1 MIRRLLPGFVALAG
15 LLLGSCYPVDEHPQR
30 RTGPR
35 RSNANPPSVAH
46 NDQVMPQALPEQP
59 TATGASPRL
68 QPPATGASPRPQPP
82 ATGASPRPQPAA
94 ARPEVSPIRKPPPEP
109 PPRDVAPESA
119 GRNYPVAKKAPGRDG
134 YVLSPYTSKL
144 MFVRGIPSGTVVP
157 DQTSPAS
164 PQKFFVV
171 P

>member
-59 TATGASPRL
+59 T
-68 QPPATGASPRPQPP
+68 ATGASPRPQPP